1 MFHAPQSL
9 IPAVFSS
16 PTSLPAPTLFSIFIL
31 RLRILCPPFPL
42 CLFPSATLC
51 SHLPRLLLQPVLV
64 EEPSPEECLQ
74 LLQGLAPRYEAYHG
88 VSISAPALAAAVA
101 AAQRC
106 ATAGATRKRCVPHQL
121 I

>member
-9 IPAVFSS
+9 FPAVFSS
-16 PTSLPAPTLFSIFIL
+16 PTSLPASTLFSIFMV
-31 RLRILCPPFPL
+31 RLLCPPFPL
-42 CLFPSATLC
+42 CLFPSATLY
-51 SHLPRLLLQPVLV
+51 SHLPQLLLQPVLV

-106 ATAGATRKRCVPHQL
+106 ATVGAMRTRCMPHQL